1 MEKVLKTVENVQPKK
16 RLSMIQHL
24 EAFKRWRQISG
35 WFASILHFHGI
46 KLEFVFIKI
55 PLICVRCFQYFFS
68 LRFSL
73 SIQMPKKN
81 IYKQNFLF
89 GLREFWVWIEIF
101 DQILEFLFMMLH
113 NFSNRSL
120 SWRLK
125 KASLVVRN
133 EKRLKMSDLKVFEK
147 LQRLIEIFHDLN
159 AVQWKRFRLRLAAVA
174 SCW

>member
-1 MEKVLKTVENVQPKK
+1 MASN
-16 RLSMIQHL
+16 
-24 EAFKRWRQISG
+24 IS
-35 WFASILHFHGI
+35 
-46 KLEFVFIKI
+46 
-55 PLICVRCFQYFFS
+55 LICINFAFSWNKTWICFYQNSADLCSLFPIFFS
-68 LRFSL
+68 LRSSL

-147 LQRLIEIFHDLN
+147 LQRLIETFHDLN

-174 SCW
+174 RCW